1 MPRSPKLPKG
11 GEAVIRIPDDG
22 TVDEMI
28 AAAKPY
34 LRRVA
39 LLAVDAGLRAGEVR
53 GIRWGDV
60 DLTRGTLHV
69 RQAVYYGQ
77 RDTPKS
83 GHEREIPLTPRLKA
97 ELTDAAKKPH
107 LPSDPLAPNSLGR
120 VWGESSLA
128 HAVRGLLSK
137 LEKQSHK
144 FHSLRHYFVT
154 SLFNAGAG
162 APTVRDRAGHRHMQ
176 VTARYA
182 HSDEGARRR
191 AIEALGKLAS

>member
-1 MPRSPKLPKG
+1 MQAFVLVKS
-11 GEAVIRIPDDG
+11 EASDG
-22 TVDEMI
+22 ATLI
-28 AAAKPY
+28 SGARYA
-34 LRRVA
+34 LRETDG
-39 LLAVDAGLRAGEVR
+39 LLR
-53 GIRWGDV
+53 
-60 DLTRGTLHV
+60 
-69 RQAVYYGQ
+69 
-77 RDTPKS
+77 P
-83 GHEREIPLTPRLKA
+83 A

-107 LPSDPLAPNSLGR
+107 LPSDALAPNSLGR

-128 HAVRGLLSK
+128 YAVGGLLSK

-162 APTVRDRAGHRHMQ
+162 APTVRDLAGHRHMQ

-191 AIEALGKLAS
+191 AIEALGRLAS

>member
-1 MPRSPKLPKG
+1 VSLFSPSMQ
-11 GEAVIRIPDDG
+11 AFV
-22 TVDEMI
+22 
-28 AAAKPY
+28 
-34 LRRVA
+34 
-39 LLAVDAGLRAGEVR
+39 
-53 GIRWGDV
+53 
-60 DLTRGTLHV
+60 LHV

-182 HSDEGARRR
+182 HSDEGSRRR